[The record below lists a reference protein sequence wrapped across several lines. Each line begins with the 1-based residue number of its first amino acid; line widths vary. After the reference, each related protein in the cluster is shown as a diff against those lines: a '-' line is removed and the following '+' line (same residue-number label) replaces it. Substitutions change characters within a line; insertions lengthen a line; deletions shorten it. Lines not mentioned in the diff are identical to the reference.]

1 MVCVCRG
8 CVCVRT
14 HSHRVHGQC
23 PAQEPSHRPLLLTP
37 LLSPGP
43 PGEER
48 CCIKG
53 DGDRWTGPELVP
65 GPQLRVRKRGSEGRW
80 GWGGVKDLVYIGSV
94 HGRHVIVRLVQ
105 CLGSF
110 VHLEKKQHKLSLA
123 TELTYRQTCF
133 QEGF

>member
-1 MVCVCRG
+1 MLCAVLMASLKV
-8 CVCVRT
+8 
-14 HSHRVHGQC
+14 
-23 PAQEPSHRPLLLTP
+23 
-37 LLSPGP
+37 
-43 PGEER
+43 
-48 CCIKG
+48 CIKG

-65 GPQLRVRKRGSEGRW
+65 GPQLHVRKRGSEGRW

-110 VHLEKKQHKLSLA
+110 VHLEKKQHKLSLT

-133 QEGF
+133 LEGF